1 MVFIKFI
8 HSTGEEYLNIE
19 RVDRFN
25 TISPTSISIYFTNNS
40 PITYS
45 FSSEKELL
53 DFIDKLSRLV
63 KVIDI

>member
-19 RVDRFN
+19 KVDRFN
-25 TISPTSISIYFTNNS
+25 IVSPTSISVYFTNS
-40 PITYS
+40 SSSYS

>member
-19 RVDRFN
+19 KVDRFN
-25 TISPTSISIYFTNNS
+25 IVSPTSISVYFTNS
-40 PITYS
+40 SSIYS